1 MNLITQIKA
10 HVFNVSIKTNWVFI
24 SVKTNDGSIGWGEAS
39 LNGWEPALKLFTQQ
53 TELRMLGMRLDD
65 AIASLK
71 VWANSPGG
79 LVLNTVTS
87 AVAQAL
93 LDLQAQTKR
102 QTLHGA
108 LSSLKRPHVPLY
120 ANVNRATTRRTPE
133 GFVATASR
141 ALMQGFNSFKVAPF
155 DGVTPDNCH
164 TPDGQAKVNH
174 GVACMRALRTTL
186 GSGVRLMVD
195 CHWRFDEACAL
206 DVLRQLE
213 DVHLYWYECPIAENH
228 ANWPAYRRIR
238 TVANA
243 QGVLLAAAESQV
255 GLASFQTLI
264 EEALFDVIMPDI
276 KYCGG
281 PWEMLAIARY
291 AHESGV
297 LFSPHNPSG
306 PIASQY
312 SLAVAAVAPEC
323 GMLELQYDESAYFDE
338 LVFDQNPVMV
348 QGSFPVQAEQ
358 QAALKPNLALIQS
371 RPYKPVPPGVETIL
385 NGL

>member
-93 LDLQAQTKR
+93 LDLQAQTKG

-164 TPDGQAKVNH
+164 TPDGQAKEIMASR
-174 GVACMRALRTTL
+174 ACARYAQPWAL
-186 GSGVRLMVD
+186 GSG
-195 CHWRFDEACAL
+195 
-206 DVLRQLE
+206 
-213 DVHLYWYECPIAENH
+213 
-228 ANWPAYRRIR
+228 
-238 TVANA
+238 
-243 QGVLLAAAESQV
+243 
-255 GLASFQTLI
+255 
-264 EEALFDVIMPDI
+264 
-276 KYCGG
+276 
-281 PWEMLAIARY
+281 
-291 AHESGV
+291 
-297 LFSPHNPSG
+297 
-306 PIASQY
+306 
-312 SLAVAAVAPEC
+312 
-323 GMLELQYDESAYFDE
+323 
-338 LVFDQNPVMV
+338 
-348 QGSFPVQAEQ
+348 
-358 QAALKPNLALIQS
+358 
-371 RPYKPVPPGVETIL
+371 
-385 NGL
+385 